1 MTASKVTQATIAKSA
16 DGTTLHAALAD
27 RTRPPRPNP
36 LSASL
41 TFAWRALLKI
51 KHVPFQLFDVTMFPI
66 MITLMFTFLFGG
78 ALAGSIGEYV
88 QFLIPGILVMTVSMI
103 SMYTALGLNTD
114 ISKGIFDR
122 FRSLPFWRPAVL
134 VGALLGDTARY
145 TLAALVVIVLGVI
158 LGFRPGGGV
167 VGVLLALVL
176 LLVFA
181 FSLSWIWTMLGLL
194 VKTPESVMMVS
205 SMASFPLT
213 FASNIFVDPQ
223 TMPSWLQTFVSIN
236 PVSHAVTAVRG
247 LMHGTVTSG
256 QIGSALL
263 ACAVL
268 VAIFAPLTMYLFRN
282 KNAR

>member
-1 MTASKVTQATIAKSA
+1 MTTTQPPLTKSV
-16 DGTTLHAALAD
+16 DGTAL
-27 RTRPPRPNP
+27 RSVLSVQTRPPRPNP

-66 MITLMFTFLFGG
+66 MMTLMFTFLFGG
-78 ALAGSIGEYV
+78 ALAGSVEAYV
-88 QFLIPGILVMTVSMI
+88 QVLIPGILVMTVSMI

-134 VGALLGDTARY
+134 VGALLGDTVRY
-145 TLAALVVIVLGVI
+145 TLASLVVIVLGVI

-167 VGVLLALVL
+167 TGVLAGVAL

-194 VKTPESVMMVS
+194 MKTPESVMMVS

-213 FASNIFVDPQ
+213 FASNIFVDPS
-223 TMPSWLQTFVSIN
+223 TMPSWLQTFVSLN
-236 PVSHAVTAVRG
+236 PISHVVTAVRG
-247 LMHGTVTSG
+247 LTHGVATSRE
-256 QIGSALL
+256 IGLALL
-263 ACAVL
+263 ASAIL
-268 VAIFAPLTMYLFRN
+268 IAIFAPLTMYIFRN
-282 KNAR
+282 KNTH